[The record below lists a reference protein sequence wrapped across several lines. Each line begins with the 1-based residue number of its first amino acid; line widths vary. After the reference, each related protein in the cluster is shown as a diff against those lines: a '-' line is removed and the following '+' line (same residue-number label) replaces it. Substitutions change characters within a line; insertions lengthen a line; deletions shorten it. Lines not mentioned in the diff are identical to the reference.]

1 MKKGLGIVTCGTCRR
16 TMVVAWPGHKYK
28 VNCPTCAGWKIRR
41 LNRRM
46 DGILSDI
53 ERDLHHGQ

>member
-28 VNCPTCAGWKIRR
+28 VSCPTCGKIMNIHRQR
-41 LNRRM
+41 LKRFEELKG
-46 DGILSDI
+46 DTK
-53 ERDLHHGQ
+53 